1 MSDHPSD
8 RSVGMREKIRARLGQ
23 TRAELRR
30 QNEKL
35 KADNAELR
43 DRLVRRDARVNALK
57 DNMDLLREQ
66 IRTMDRRLN
75 QRRRS
80 ALSPDLLQTL
90 LPMRARHPG
99 IDAYTAA
106 AAHERER
113 RFVEA
118 AEAYRRLLD
127 DEATR
132 TARLERL
139 TIDGL
144 EWWVPLD
151 ERLPER
157 AARTRE
163 QGFPYRVLLQTREV
177 AVGGVMLD
185 LGGNIGRTSVTRA
198 LLGDVRAVYAAE
210 PEPLNYAALLQNV
223 IAHGMRG
230 IVLPDQVAVGGERGE
245 VRLLRSR
252 FMGGH
257 RVLAAGADERRAQ
270 VVAVPCWPVDEWL
283 ERIGCDPAAVT
294 FVKVDVQGSEIGILR
309 GATGLL
315 ALRQAAWQFEVDPG
329 LLGKAG
335 HTVNELFTAFEAHFT
350 HYIDMNPD
358 RPGDRVSPIDELRER
373 LAYVG
378 VDRDKTDV
386 IVFAAA
392 GLTHCGGS

>member
-1 MSDHPSD
+1 
-8 RSVGMREKIRARLGQ
+8 MRDKIRARFGGA
-23 TRAELRR
+23 REELRR
-30 QNEKL
+30 RHESL
-35 KADNAELR
+35 KADVVRLR
-43 DRLVRRDARVNALK
+43 ERIERRDARVTELK
-57 DNMDLLREQ
+57 SSVDQLREQ
-66 IRTMDRRLN
+66 IHALDRRLN

-80 ALSPDLLQTL
+80 APSPDLL
-90 LPMRARHPG
+90 RAVLQVRAHAG
-99 IDAYTAA
+99 IDAYTTAA
-106 AAHERER
+106 AEQRER
-113 RFVEA
+113 RFMEGSD
-118 AEAYRRLLD
+118 AYRSLRD
-127 DEATR
+127 DETAR
-132 TARLERL
+132 TAGLERL

-151 ERLPER
+151 ERLPQRAER
-157 AARTRE
+157 AKD

-185 LGGNIGRTSVTRA
+185 LGGNIGRTSVTRG

-257 RVLAAGADERRAQ
+257 RVLADGVKERGAQ
-270 VVAVPCWPVDEWL
+270 VVSVPCWPVDAWMD
-283 ERIGCDPAAVT
+283 RIGCDPRAVT
-294 FVKVDVQGSEIGILR
+294 FVKVDVQGSEIGIMR
-309 GATGLL
+309 GAAGLL
-315 ALRQAAWQFEVDPG
+315 ARRQAAWQFEVDPS

-335 HTVNELFTAFEAHFT
+335 HTVGELFTAFEAHFT

-358 RPGDRVSPIDELRER
+358 PPGERVNPIGEMRER

-378 VDRDKTDV
+378 VDQDKTDLLLIPV
-386 IVFAAA
+386 DAASG
-392 GLTHCGGS
+392 GL

>member
-1 MSDHPSD
+1 
-8 RSVGMREKIRARLGQ
+8 MREKIRARLGQ

-30 QNEKL
+30 QNEGL
-35 KADNAELR
+35 KADSAELR
-43 DRLVRRDARVNALK
+43 ERLVRRDARVTALK
-57 DNMDLLREQ
+57 ANVDLLRQQ
-66 IRTMDRRLN
+66 IHTLDRRLN

-80 ALSPDLLQTL
+80 ALSADLLQVVLQT
-90 LPMRARHPG
+90 RAAHPG

-106 AAHERER
+106 AAMERER
-113 RFVEA
+113 RFVEGSD
-118 AEAYRRLLD
+118 AYRALVD
-127 DEATR
+127 DAAAR
-132 TARLERL
+132 TAGLECL

-151 ERLPER
+151 ERLPQR
-157 AARTRE
+157 AERTRD

-185 LGGNIGRTSVTRA
+185 LGGNIGRTSVTRG
-198 LLGDVRAVYAAE
+198 LLGDARAVYAAE

-223 IAHGMRG
+223 LAHGMRG

-257 RVLAAGADERRAQ
+257 RVLVQGTDERGAQ
-270 VVAVPCWPVDEWL
+270 VVTVPCWPVDEWL
-283 ERIGCDPAAVT
+283 DRVGCDPGAVT

-309 GATGLL
+309 GAAGLL
-315 ALRQAAWQFEVDPG
+315 ALRQAAWQFEVDPL

-335 HTVNELFTAFEAHFT
+335 HTVDELFTAFETHFT
-350 HYIDMNPD
+350 HYVDMNPD
-358 RPGDRVSPIDELRER
+358 RPGDRVSPIGEMRER

-378 VDRDKTDV
+378 VEQDKTDLML
-386 IVFAAA
+386 IPA
-392 GLTHCGGS
+392 GPSSGGL